1 MAERPPHQRW
11 IKRPP
16 RPSRAAAQTQARVP
30 PGMPH
35 FILACAIGLVG
46 GLLGAVTGPML
57 VPGRAGMG
65 GLFAGLGFALAFMGV
80 WAGLGGTREDVRKL
94 FR

>member
-16 RPSRAAAQTQARVP
+16 RPSRGVQEEFRVP
-30 PGMPH
+30 PGMPQ
-35 FILACAIGLVG
+35 FLLACAVSLVG
-46 GLLGAVTGPML
+46 GVAGAVIGPL
-57 VPGRAGMG
+57 LAPDRAGMA
-65 GLFAGLGFALAFMGV
+65 GLFAGLGFVLTFMGV
-80 WAGLGGTREDVRKL
+80 WSAMGGTREDVRKL